1 MRILAVALIAIASL
15 GSFAATAA
23 ESLENDTVLAASF
36 DVAPDFAVLDLGTAP
51 ELPKADTNQRL
62 QSAVTLKF
70 LKPAIEHSPETIP
83 RLRSGDERAAF
94 AYTEP
99 EPPERAADART

>member
-1 MRILAVALIAIASL
+1 MRILRVALLAIASL

-23 ESLENDTVLAASF
+23 EYPENDTVLAASF
-36 DVAPDFAVLDLGTAP
+36 DVAQDFAVFDLGTAP
-51 ELPKADTNQRL
+51 TLPKAVTSQRL
-62 QSAVTLKF
+62 QSAVTF
-70 LKPAIEHSPETIP
+70 NILKPAIDHSPETIP

-99 EPPERAADART
+99 EPPERAADTRT